1 MAPGTRFR
9 SSFAGCVPIVVA
21 LLAWAGWPGIVC
33 SAEMPGTRALPEI
46 QVVDTLPLSGI
57 GVPLNQVPANV
68 QSVTND
74 ELSRQPGA
82 NLSDFLNLNL
92 GSVNIN
98 DTQGNPFQP
107 NVNFRGFAAS
117 PVLGTPQ
124 GLSVYVDGVR
134 VNEAFGDTV
143 NWDLIPKSAISSMT
157 LLPGSNP
164 VFGLNTLGG
173 ALTINTKNGFQDPGT
188 ELRVSGG
195 SFGRQLYEFESGG
208 HGERADYFVTAN
220 LFDDKGWGQH
230 NPSRVN
236 QLFAE
241 TGYRGDS
248 TQLQASFTYADT
260 KLSGNQ
266 ALPLSFLNDF
276 TQAYTFPDVTA
287 NRLAFFNMKGSH
299 APSEQTQI
307 AANVYYRSV
316 TTSVFNSNISNNYNT
331 GLPPGPGNQ
340 PAANAVNDIGDSR
353 FGGSL
358 QLTALGDLARRKNNL
373 TVGFSYDRGNID
385 FMQFNQEAPIAPDRG
400 TASTANLVL
409 QTRLHAAT
417 NYIGLYATD
426 TYALSEKTHLTVS
439 GRYNRATLDMQ
450 DQLGTALN
458 GNHSFQRFNPSIG
471 LTHNP
476 TNTLTAY
483 ATYNEGMRIPTPVE
497 LTCADRSAPCSLP
510 NAFSADPALNAVVSK
525 TWEAGARGRWGQ
537 DFAWNAAIFRADL
550 DNDIQFISSGGGAT
564 STGYFQN
571 VGTTRR
577 EGLELGL
584 DDKAGPFALS
594 ARYSYISAT
603 FRTPLVLNSPN
614 NSAALPI
621 LCPTCTDIQV
631 MPGNRL
637 PGIPHHLLKLR
648 ADYRVGDS
656 LSAGMNL
663 YVASGQYARG
673 DENNLDVN
681 GAVPG
686 YAFVNLDARYKL
698 ARNWDVLAVINNVFN
713 RQYQTFGVLGQN
725 VFTRP
730 GQAFDNSGASFR
742 MEQFRTAAPPRA
754 AWIGITYRFS
764 AK

>member
-1 MAPGTRFR
+1 MAPETRFR
-9 SSFAGCVPIVVA
+9 GSFAGCALVVA
-21 LLAWAGWPGIVC
+21 LLMLVGWPVIACG
-33 SAEMPGTRALPEI
+33 AEPPETRTLPEV

-107 NVNFRGFAAS
+107 DVNFRGFGAS
-117 PVLGTPQ
+117 PILGTPQ

-260 KLSGNQ
+260 KLSANQ
-266 ALPLSFLNDF
+266 ALPASFFNDPA
-276 TQAYTFPDVTA
+276 QAYTFPDVTA
-287 NRLAFFNMKGSH
+287 NRLAFFNLKGSH
-299 APSEQTQI
+299 APSDNFQI
-307 AANVYYRSV
+307 AANAYYRSV
-316 TTSVFNSNISNNYNT
+316 TTSVFNSNISNNFNT

-340 PAANAVNDIGDSR
+340 PATNAVNDIGDSR

-358 QLTALGDLARRKNNL
+358 QLSALGDVAVRKNNL

-385 FMQFNQEAPIAPDRG
+385 RK
-400 TASTANLVL
+400 S
-409 QTRLHAAT
+409 
-417 NYIGLYATD
+417 
-426 TYALSEKTHLTVS
+426 
-439 GRYNRATLDMQ
+439 
-450 DQLGTALN
+450 
-458 GNHSFQRFNPSIG
+458 
-471 LTHNP
+471 
-476 TNTLTAY
+476 
-483 ATYNEGMRIPTPVE
+483 
-497 LTCADRSAPCSLP
+497 
-510 NAFSADPALNAVVSK
+510 VV
-525 TWEAGARGRWGQ
+525 
-537 DFAWNAAIFRADL
+537 
-550 DNDIQFISSGGGAT
+550 
-564 STGYFQN
+564 
-571 VGTTRR
+571 
-577 EGLELGL
+577 
-584 DDKAGPFALS
+584 
-594 ARYSYISAT
+594 
-603 FRTPLVLNSPN
+603 
-614 NSAALPI
+614 
-621 LCPTCTDIQV
+621 
-631 MPGNRL
+631 
-637 PGIPHHLLKLR
+637 
-648 ADYRVGDS
+648 
-656 LSAGMNL
+656 
-663 YVASGQYARG
+663 
-673 DENNLDVN
+673 
-681 GAVPG
+681 
-686 YAFVNLDARYKL
+686 
-698 ARNWDVLAVINNVFN
+698 
-713 RQYQTFGVLGQN
+713 
-725 VFTRP
+725 
-730 GQAFDNSGASFR
+730 
-742 MEQFRTAAPPRA
+742 
-754 AWIGITYRFS
+754 
-764 AK
+764 